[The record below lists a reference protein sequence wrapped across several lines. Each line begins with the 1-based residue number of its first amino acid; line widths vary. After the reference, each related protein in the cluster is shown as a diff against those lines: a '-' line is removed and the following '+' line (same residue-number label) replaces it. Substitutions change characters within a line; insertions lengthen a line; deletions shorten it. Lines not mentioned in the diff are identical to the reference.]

1 MKRNALVLIFTL
13 FIIVTIV
20 ENSLQAQ
27 LPDSTRTKQL

>member
-1 MKRNALVLIFTL
+1 MKRKALVLIFTL
-13 FIIVTIV
+13 FIVTIV